1 MFSKVLGFINK
12 VIYKF
17 KFGNSI
23 SFDGIPGFISHLQ
36 LYVKD
41 GNIKI
46 GKSFTIKNG
55 VYLAA
60 VNGGSI
66 NIGNNVSLNRN
77 CILVSH
83 KNISIGDNVAV
94 GPNVVFYDHDH
105 NFNEN
110 GIQKGYKTGSIVIEN
125 NCWIGAGVII
135 LRDTYVGAGTVI
147 GAGCVVKGTISP
159 NSLVVN
165 DRELSVISNIS
176 KKL

>member
-1 MFSKVLGFINK
+1 MISKFLGILNK

-46 GKSFTIKNG
+46 GKGFTIKRG
-55 VYLAA
+55 VYIAA

-66 NIGNNVSLNRN
+66 NIGSNVSLNRN

-83 KNISIGDNVAV
+83 KNITIGDNVAV

-105 NFNEN
+105 NFEFD
-110 GIQKGYKTGSIVIEN
+110 GIKKGYKKSSIIIN
-125 NCWIGAGVII
+125 DNCWIGANVTI
-135 LRDTYVGAGTVI
+135 LRGTNIGEGCVI
-147 GAGCVVKGTISP
+147 GAGCIIQGNIPPNSVVRTNREILISP
-159 NSLVVN
+159 VS
-165 DRELSVISNIS
+165 R
-176 KKL
+176 

>member
-1 MFSKVLGFINK
+1 MFSKILGFLNK
-12 VIYKF
+12 IIFKF

-23 SFDGIPGFISHLQ
+23 SFDGIPSFISHLQ

-46 GKSFTIKNG
+46 GKSFNIKQG

-60 VNGGSI
+60 VNGGCI
-66 NIGNNVSLNRN
+66 NVGNNVSLNRN

-105 NFNEN
+105 KFGEN
-110 GIQKGYKTGSIVIEN
+110 GIEEGYKTGSITIGK
-125 NCWIGAGVII
+125 NCWIGASVTI
-135 LRDTYVGAGTVI
+135 LRGTHIGEGSII
-147 GAGCVVKGTISP
+147 GAGCIVQGEIPP
-159 NSLVVN
+159 NSLVKMQ
-165 DRELSVISNIS
+165 RELNIFEIIS
-176 KKL
+176 K